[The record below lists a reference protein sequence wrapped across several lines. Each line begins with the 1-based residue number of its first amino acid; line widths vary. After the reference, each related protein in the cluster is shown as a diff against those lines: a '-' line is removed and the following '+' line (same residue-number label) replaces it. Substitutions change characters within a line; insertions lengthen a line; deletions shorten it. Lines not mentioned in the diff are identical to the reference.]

1 MTLFTSMTSS
11 HKLAG
16 FVALSGYLV
25 LGEKAKELG
34 DALPQGSPNQ
44 GTPIFMGNG
53 DADPLVR
60 HEWAKASANLLK
72 KWGREVDFRTYK

>member
-1 MTLFTSMTSS
+1 MTIFTSMTST

-25 LGEKAKELG
+25 LGEKAKEMG
-34 DALPQGSPNQ
+34 NSEDSPNQ

-53 DADPLVR
+53 DADPLVK
-60 HEWAKASANLLK
+60 HEWAASSANLLK
-72 KWGREVDFRTYK
+72 KWGRSVDFRTYK